1 MILPAVRGWKPRFCH
16 EKRALIIDVSTDSK
30 KQYVVHG
37 NQRGALIYVVIDLWS
52 NMQITKKGGDMITSP
67 SIDVGHDAS
76 CGLSQCRQF
85 HGSLNWTLQN
95 VSEGVWVRQVAC
107 NRFGSS
113 QTPSHKGPYVYPF
126 SRWKPGQSWLS
137 AAEESHCLHCQMKF
151 LDPSRPQAPQWRL
164 SRGLTRVRPVESLNF
179 LSGETQL
186 AGR

>member
-76 CGLSQCRQF
+76 CGLSQCRQWC
-85 HGSLNWTLQN
+85 GSWIFFMAASTEHFKTFQ
-95 VSEGVWVRQVAC
+95 RAC
-107 NRFGSS
+107 GLDRWHVIGSVLPKPPATRGHMSIHS
-113 QTPSHKGPYVYPF
+113 QD
-126 SRWKPGQSWLS
+126 
-137 AAEESHCLHCQMKF
+137 EN
-151 LDPSRPQAPQWRL
+151 LDNL
-164 SRGLTRVRPVESLNF
+164 G
-179 LSGETQL
+179 
-186 AGR
+186 